1 MPQYPGDQ
9 DLRLH
14 MINKIENA
22 NAWRLLASSQTLT
35 WVFVTLGVVL
45 RIRQYLFNRSLW
57 LDESMLSLNII
68 RRSAAELLKPLDY
81 AQAAPVGYLWL
92 EKLAV
97 QYFGTGELA
106 LRLVPLCCGIASVAL
121 FALLAQKF
129 LPPSAAAIAVGL
141 FSVSEPLIY
150 YASEVKQYSSD
161 VAFALILCLA
171 AIPLFEDSSRI
182 RGMLSVSLAGGIALW
197 FSNPAVFILAGVGF
211 SAFWISARKRDWRG
225 VLLLS
230 IPAVAWSCS
239 FLIYYLFF
247 LRDVLTAHRDLF
259 YFWRASF
266 APFPPTSPSAI
277 LWYGSAFLNIVSYPV
292 GTLFPGIAA
301 IAAVLGVAHFRAGDR
316 SKFLILLSPMAL
328 TLMAS
333 WARFYPLENRLIL
346 FLVPA
351 VILFFAAGMESINAA
366 TRKTLPLLSILFV
379 GFLLGYPFLRAIW
392 HFAKPKGVEEIKL
405 SLGYVEKHRSPGDI
419 LYCYYGAAPALEYYN
434 RRGLVGP
441 IDEVIGVDSHQQW
454 ASYEQD
460 LNKLRGHKRVWIVF
474 SHVWQTGRVDEELLF
489 LSFLD
494 RFGTRVDSIHATGS
508 SAYLYDLSARRPVPT
523 ASGVAPAD
531 LTHSAGE
538 PLRQ

>member
-1 MPQYPGDQ
+1 MHQYSGNP
-9 DLRLH
+9 DLQLP
-14 MINKIENA
+14 MIDKTENA
-22 NAWRLLASSQTLT
+22 DPWKWLPSSQVLT
-35 WVFVTLGVVL
+35 WVFLTLGVVL

-68 RRSAAELLKPLDY
+68 RRSAAELHKPLDY

-97 QYFGTGELA
+97 HYFGTGELA

-121 FALLAQKF
+121 FVVVARKF

-150 YASEVKQYSSD
+150 YSSEVKQYSSD

-171 AIPLFEDSSRI
+171 AIALFEASPRI
-182 RGMLSVSLAGGIALW
+182 IGMISISLAGGVALW
-197 FSNPAVFILAGVGF
+197 FSNPAVFVLAGVGL
-211 SAFWISARKRDWRG
+211 SAFWVSARKRDWRG

-230 IPAVAWSCS
+230 IPAVVWACS
-239 FLIYYLFF
+239 FLVYYLFF
-247 LRDVLTAHRDLF
+247 LRDVLTAHHDLF

-277 LWYGSAFLNIVSYPV
+277 LWYGSAFVNIVSYPV

-301 IAAVLGVAHFRAGDR
+301 IAAVLGVAQFRAGDYG
-316 SKFLILLSPMAL
+316 KFLILLSPL
-328 TLMAS
+328 VVTLVSS
-333 WARFYPLENRLIL
+333 WARLYPLENRLIL

-366 TRKTLPLLSILFV
+366 SRKTLPLLSILFL
-379 GFLLGYPFLRAIW
+379 GFLLGYPLLRAIW
-392 HFAKPKGVEEIKL
+392 HFTKPKGVEEIKL
-405 SLGYVEKHRSPGDI
+405 SLEYVEKHRSPRDI

-434 RRGLVGP
+434 HRGLVGP

-460 LNKLRGHKRVWIVF
+460 LNKLRGQKRVWIVF
-474 SHVWQTGRVDEELLF
+474 SHVWQAGGVDEEVLF
-489 LSFLD
+489 LSYLD
-494 RFGTRVDSIHATGS
+494 RLGTRVDGIQVTGS
-508 SAYLYDLSARRPVPT
+508 SAYLYDLSVHDPVPT
-523 ASGVAPAD
+523 ASMIPSAT
-531 LTHSAGE
+531 LTNGAVETFH
-538 PLRQ
+538 Q